1 MSKTSLLLLPNLKIV
16 LLGTF
21 LFASFFSLNAQTPT
35 PTPEQQM
42 PRTPGVTPSPTPQFA
57 PQPQTSPIP
66 QASPN
71 PNQKNNPLA
80 IFQYRQIGPFR
91 GGRVTAVAGISNQP
105 NVYYFGATGGGVYKT
120 TDGGVNW
127 VPVSDDYFKTG
138 SVGAIGVSESD
149 PNVVYVGM
157 GESPVRGN
165 VSHGDGVYKSNDAG
179 KTWKFVGLG
188 DTRQIGRV
196 RVHPKNPDIA
206 YVAALGHLWAN
217 NQERGV
223 FRTRD
228 GGKTWQRILF
238 RDDKTGAIDLI
249 LDPTNPNTI
258 YAGFWQIKRTPWSL
272 ESGGAGSSMYK
283 STDGGDSWTEIKSNK
298 GLPSGVWG
306 KIGITVSPVNPNR
319 IWAMIEAKDG
329 GLYRSDDGGENWQRT
344 SDSPQIRQRPWYYTR
359 VYADSQNADTVY
371 VLNVAFHKSSDGGR
385 TFSTIGVPHSDNHDL
400 WIAPNDNQRM
410 IESNDGGANV
420 STDGGRN
427 WTEQDQATAQ
437 FYRVTTDNDFPYHIY
452 GAQQDNSTVKIP
464 SRTADFA
471 INETHWYDVGGGES
485 GWIAPHPE
493 NSDIIF
499 AGSYGG
505 YLTRY
510 DHRTKQQ
517 RNINVY
523 PDNPMGA
530 GAEAMKYRFQ
540 WNYPILFSPHKTDG
554 KFPLYAAGNILFRSM
569 DEGQSWQAISPDL
582 TRNDKSKQGTSGG
595 PVTQD
600 NTSVEYYCTIF
611 TVAESPITQGV
622 IWTGSDDGLVHVTR
636 DGGKNWD
643 NVTPKGMPE
652 WIQIN
657 AIDASPHDAGTA
669 YVAATAYK
677 TDDYKPYLFKTTNYG
692 KSWKKIV
699 SGIAND
705 AFTRVVREDP
715 NRRGFL
721 YAGTETGMYYS
732 ANDGETWASLRL
744 NLPVVPI
751 TDLAVHK
758 READLVVATQ
768 GRSFYVLDNL
778 PLLYQ
783 MVDMQRADTFLFK
796 PEDAYRTPGGGG
808 FNFPATTAFGANPP
822 NGAVVH
828 YYLKS
833 KPKEITLD
841 FLDSSGKSIRK
852 FTGKPPVEG
861 APAPPSPP
869 TEPPLPVEIG
879 LNRFVWN
886 YRLPNATTLP
896 GLILWGGSLT
906 GPRVVPGNYQVR
918 FSVDGKVVSTEN
930 FSVKADP
937 RLATAQ
943 ADFQKQFDFLS
954 NTRDKLTATH
964 DAILEIRDVRKQFED
979 LSTRMKPEQKDLKD
993 KAADIVKK
1001 LTAVE
1006 EELMQT
1012 KIKSS
1017 QDALNYPIKLNNK
1030 LAALASSVDSADY
1043 APTAQSYDV
1052 YNNLTGR
1059 IDAQLAILARIKT
1072 EDITA
1077 FNRMFTE
1084 KNLPVIVTK
1093 SK

>member
-1 MSKTSLLLLPNLKIV
+1 MSKPSLSLLYNLKI
-16 LLGTF
+16 F
-21 LFASFFSLNAQTPT
+21 LFGAFLCASIVLTNAQTPT
-35 PTPEQQM
+35 PEQM
-42 PRTPGVTPSPTPQFA
+42 PRTPGFTPSPTPQFA
-57 PQPQTSPIP
+57 PAPQTSPTP
-66 QASPN
+66 PTAPAST
-71 PNQKNNPLA
+71 KKDDPLKL
-80 IFQYRQIGPFR
+80 FQYRQIGPFR
-91 GGRVTAVAGISNQP
+91 GGRVTAVAGIPNQP
-105 NVYYFGATGGGVYKT
+105 NVYYFGATGGGVWKT

-127 VPVSDDYFKTG
+127 SPVSDDFFKTG
-138 SVGAIGVSESD
+138 SVGGIGVSESD
-149 PNVVYVGM
+149 PNVLYVGM

-165 VSHGDGVYKSNDAG
+165 VSHGDGVYKSTDAG

-206 YVAALGHLWAN
+206 YVAALGHLWAS

-223 FRTRD
+223 FRTKD
-228 GGKTWQRILF
+228 GGKTWQKILY
-238 RDDKTGAIDLI
+238 RDDKSGAVDLI
-249 LDPTNPNTI
+249 LDPSNPNTI
-258 YAGFWQIKRTPWSL
+258 YAGFWQIKRMPWGFD
-272 ESGGAGSSMYK
+272 SGGAGSSLYK
-283 STDGGDSWTEIKSNK
+283 STDGGDTWTEIKSNK
-298 GLPSGVWG
+298 GLPSGNWG
-306 KIGITVSPVNPNR
+306 KIGVTVSPVNPNR
-319 IWAMIEAKDG
+319 IWAIIEAKDG
-329 GLYRSDDGGENWQRT
+329 GLYRSDDAGENWQRV

-359 VYADSQNADTVY
+359 VYADTQNDDIVY
-371 VLNVAFHKSSDGGR
+371 VLNVGFHKSSDGGR
-385 TFSTIGVPHSDNHDL
+385 TFSTVGTPHSDNHDL
-400 WIAPNDNQRM
+400 WIAPNDSQRM

-437 FYRVTTDNDFPYHIY
+437 FYRVTLDNDFPYHIY

-464 SRTADFA
+464 SRTADFN

-510 DHRTKQQ
+510 DHRTKQL
-517 RNINVY
+517 RNVNVH

-554 KFPLYAAGNILFRSM
+554 KYPLYAAGNILFRSM

-582 TRNDKSKQGTSGG
+582 TRNDKSKQVSTGG
-595 PVTQD
+595 EITKD
-600 NTSVEYYCTIF
+600 NTSVEYYSTIF
-611 TVAESPITQGV
+611 TVAESPVTQGV
-622 IWTGSDDGLVHVTR
+622 IWTGSDDGLVQVTR
-636 DGGKNWD
+636 DNGKTWD

-657 AIDASPHDAGTA
+657 SIEASPNDAGTA
-669 YVAATAYK
+669 YFAATAYK
-677 TDDYKPYLFKTTNYG
+677 TDDYKPYIFKTTNYG

-699 SGIAND
+699 NGIAND

-715 NRRGFL
+715 NRKGFL

-732 ANDGETWASLRL
+732 ANDGDTWQSLRL

-758 READLVVATQ
+758 REGDLVVATQ

-783 MVDMQRADTFLFK
+783 MTDMRRADAFLFK

-808 FNFPATTAFGANPP
+808 FNFAPTAAFGANPP

-833 KPKEITLD
+833 KPKEISLE
-841 FLDSSGKSIRK
+841 FLDSAGKPIRK
-852 FTGKPPVEG
+852 FNGKPVVESQ
-861 APAPPSPP
+861 PLAPPQPGA
-869 TEPPLPVEIG
+869 EPQLPVEIG

-886 YRLPNATTLP
+886 YRLPNATNIP
-896 GLILWGGSLT
+896 GLILWGGSLA
-906 GPRVVPGNYQVR
+906 GPRVAPGNYQVR
-918 FSVDGKVVSTEN
+918 FSVDGKAIATES

-937 RLATAQ
+937 RLETSQ

-954 NTRDKLTATH
+954 QTRDKLTQTH

-979 LSTRMKPEQKDLKD
+979 LSNRMKPEQKDLKD
-993 KAADIVKK
+993 KAAEVIKK
-1001 LTAVE
+1001 LSAVE

-1052 YNNLTGR
+1052 YNDLNAK
-1059 IDAQLAILARIKT
+1059 IDVQLAVLSKIKSD
-1072 EDITA
+1072 DIAA
-1077 FNRMFTE
+1077 FNRMFAE
-1084 KNLPVIVTK
+1084 KNLPVITTK